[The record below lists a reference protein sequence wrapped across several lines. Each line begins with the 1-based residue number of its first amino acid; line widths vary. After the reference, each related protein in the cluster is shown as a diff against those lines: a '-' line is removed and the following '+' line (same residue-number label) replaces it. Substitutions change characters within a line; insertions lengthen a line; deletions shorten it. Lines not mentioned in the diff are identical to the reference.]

1 MQDVLDWNESIESNE
16 CNIKPKSLKNMYKR
30 SLAGNAQNND
40 GSYIQ
45 NWLESNESNECF
57 MKQKSLKNIYKRWVW
72 QCVPKKRLKGRCS
85 LL

>member
-30 SLAGNAQNND
+30 SLAGGAQNND
-40 GSYIQ
+40 GSYLQ

-57 MKQKSLKNIYKRWVW
+57 MKQKSLKNTKDGFGNVCPR
-72 QCVPKKRLKGRCS
+72 KG
-85 LL
+85 